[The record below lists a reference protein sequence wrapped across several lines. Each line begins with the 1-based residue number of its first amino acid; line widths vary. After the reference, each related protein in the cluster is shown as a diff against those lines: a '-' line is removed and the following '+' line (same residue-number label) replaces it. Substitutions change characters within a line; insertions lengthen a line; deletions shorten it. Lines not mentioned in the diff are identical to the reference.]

1 MLQITPQHQLFL
13 AVKPVDF
20 RRGIDGLRALCQ
32 RQWQNDPFSGCLFIF
47 RNRRSTSVKL
57 LAYDGNGF
65 WLCQKRFS
73 SGKLKWWPRTAQ
85 EASNVRAVEL
95 VIMLQQGNPEA
106 VHVPPDWRRLP
117 AQSSQGNSM
126 ATISRN
132 GQALSF
138 DEAVRP

>member
-13 AVKPVDF
+13 AVEPVDF

-32 RQWQNDPFSGCLFIF
+32 RQWQDDPFSGHLFIF
-47 RNRRSTSVKL
+47 RNRRATDVKL

-85 EASNVRAVEL
+85 EASKVRAVEL
-95 VIMLQQGNPEA
+95 IIMLQQGNPQE
-106 VHVPPDWRRLP
+106 VHVPLDWRRLP
-117 AQSSQGNSM
+117 VQLFRDKSM
-126 ATISRN
+126 ATISP
-132 GQALSF
+132 
-138 DEAVRP
+138 DESAP